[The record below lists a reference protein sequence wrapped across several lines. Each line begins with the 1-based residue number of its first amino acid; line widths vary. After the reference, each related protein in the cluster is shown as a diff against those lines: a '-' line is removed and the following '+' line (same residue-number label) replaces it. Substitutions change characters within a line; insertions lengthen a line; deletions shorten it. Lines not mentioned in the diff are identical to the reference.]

1 LYEYYIDVISTL
13 VHTSNIGSY
22 ASNVANYASNIG
34 NVSSGGYASNVAN
47 DASNMGGYAS
57 NVANDASNMGGY
69 ACNVAND
76 AFNIGSYASNVAN
89 DASNVANYTSNIA
102 LTALSTAEYSS
113 NMTKQWIFNHESNVL
128 VSSGGTHVWYD
139 MFGTQIS
146 TFNIS
151 ESGMYCTD
159 MFWSHDQSMFD
170 VIYPYDI
177 VRERTWNSTTVL
189 QFMDESC
196 FHCNPG
202 DKLSIYAS
210 SSANTYTFSPESLW
224 VITKK

>member
-13 VHTSNIGSY
+13 VNTSNIASY

-34 NVSSGGYASNVAN
+34 NVSSGGYTSNVAN
-47 DASNMGGYAS
+47 DTSNIGGYAS
-57 NVANDASNMGGY
+57 NVAN
-69 ACNVAND
+69 
-76 AFNIGSYASNVAN
+76 YASNVAN
-89 DASNVANYTSNIA
+89 DASNVANYASNIGGYASNVANDASNVA
-102 LTALSTAEYSS
+102 LNALSTAEYSS
-113 NMTKQWIFNHESNVL
+113 NMTKQWIFNHASNVL

-139 MFGTQIS
+139 MFGTEIS

-151 ESGMYCTD
+151 ESGMYCMD

-177 VRERTWNSTTVL
+177 VRERTWNATTVL
-189 QFMDESC
+189 QFIDESC

-210 SSANTYTFSPESLW
+210 SSANTYTFNPESLW